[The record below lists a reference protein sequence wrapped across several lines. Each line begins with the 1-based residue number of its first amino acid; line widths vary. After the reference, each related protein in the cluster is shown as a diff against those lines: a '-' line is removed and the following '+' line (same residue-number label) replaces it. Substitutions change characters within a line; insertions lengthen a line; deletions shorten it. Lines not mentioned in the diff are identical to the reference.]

1 MFLNL
6 KKIYLSLKNSILSL
20 AYLFELKIIKFI
32 FKDSK
37 IKETSKSYFKL
48 ISCYNDGSLIMRVLR
63 DESRCDFF
71 ESKHSSPVN
80 CILISSNNQM
90 LISGDIDG
98 FIKIWCLQ
106 NGLLIRSV
114 ANSYSNTNWGIKC
127 MINLPVADEIL
138 ICSKSAILKINKL
151 L

>member
-1 MFLNL
+1 
-6 KKIYLSLKNSILSL
+6 
-20 AYLFELKIIKFI
+20 
-32 FKDSK
+32 
-37 IKETSKSYFKL
+37 
-48 ISCYNDGSLIMRVLR
+48 MRELR

-90 LISGDIDG
+90 LNSGDIEG

-114 ANSYSNTNWGIKC
+114 PKSYSNTNWGIKC